1 MIKII
6 LVDDHPIIRQGLRGL
21 LEMEPD
27 LKVIAE
33 ANDGQS
39 ALHVIEEN
47 KADLVILD
55 ISMPGLNGLDVAHR
69 ITKDFPKTKV
79 IVLSMHSDESYVLKA
94 LRDGAKGY
102 VLKAS
107 ATEDLLEAV
116 RTVLRGEYY
125 FSHPISQRA
134 ASLYVEKARSNEYNN
149 PYELLTD
156 REREVLQ
163 LSAEGYTAA
172 QIAEKLFLSQRTVE
186 MHRANFMSKLNLH
199 NQTELIRFAIRYG
212 ILPPD

>member
-1 MIKII
+1 MINII

-21 LEMEPD
+21 LETEPD

-39 ALHVIEEN
+39 ALHAIEGN
-47 KADLVILD
+47 KADIVILD
-55 ISMPGLNGLDVAHR
+55 ISMPGLNGLDVTR
-69 ITKDFPKTKV
+69 KITKDFPNTKV
-79 IVLSMHSDESYVLKA
+79 IVLSMHSDESYVLRA
-94 LRDGAKGY
+94 LRNGAQGY

-107 ATEDLLEAV
+107 ATEDLLQAI

-125 FSHPISQRA
+125 FSHSISQRA
-134 ASLYVEKARSNEYNN
+134 ASLYVEKARSNEFSD
-149 PYELLTD
+149 PYDLLTD

-199 NQTELIRFAIRYG
+199 NQTELIRFAIRHG